1 MEEMIMLVIK
11 LIGIFGVVYLEALGM
26 ITVYLKYKESDK
38 VINKYIIIGTTILFI
53 LSLIG
58 LYNVLFSY

>member
-11 LIGIFGVVYLEALGM
+11 LIGIFSVVYLEALGM

>member
-1 MEEMIMLVIK
+1 MEEIIMLVIK
-11 LIGIFGVVYLEALGM
+11 LIGIFGVVYLEVLGM

-58 LYNVLFSY
+58 LYNVLFNY

>member
-1 MEEMIMLVIK
+1 MEEIIMLVIK
-11 LIGIFGVVYLEALGM
+11 LIGIFGVVYLEVLGM

>member
-1 MEEMIMLVIK
+1 MEEIIMLVIK
-11 LIGIFGVVYLEALGM
+11 LIGIFGVVYLEVLGM

-38 VINKYIIIGTTILFI
+38 VINKYIIIGTTILFV

>member
-1 MEEMIMLVIK
+1 MEEIIMLVIK
-11 LIGIFGVVYLEALGM
+11 LIGIFGVVYLEVLGI

-58 LYNVLFSY
+58 LYNVLFNY